1 MTEGKLF
8 FFNKPDPPRPIENKY
23 VTEINGL
30 RKSFMRKEEALLHL
44 FDNGISSYKFFTKEE
59 KDYVNILKVPKY
71 EFWQIE
77 NRVG

>member
-1 MTEGKLF
+1 
-8 FFNKPDPPRPIENKY
+8 
-23 VTEINGL
+23 
-30 RKSFMRKEEALLHL
+30 MRKEEALLHL